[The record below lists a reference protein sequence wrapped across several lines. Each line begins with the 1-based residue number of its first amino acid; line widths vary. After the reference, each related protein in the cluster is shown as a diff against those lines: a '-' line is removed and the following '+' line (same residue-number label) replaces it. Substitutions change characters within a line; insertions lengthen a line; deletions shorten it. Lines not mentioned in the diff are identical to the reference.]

1 MPPDAQM
8 PAFEVLLVED
18 NLADI
23 QLTTDALAEGSI
35 RPNLNVVRDGE
46 AGIEYLKRNGK
57 YANARRPHLV
67 LLDLNLPKMNGR
79 EVLAE
84 LKQDPDLKR
93 IPVLILSTSNA
104 SQDVEQS
111 YDLQANCYLVKPSHA
126 DEFTDTVRSIEDFWL
141 SRAKLPGQ

>member
-1 MPPDAQM
+1 M
-8 PAFEVLLVED
+8 PALEVLLVED

-35 RPNLNVVRDGE
+35 RPNLHVVRDGE
-46 AGIEYLKRNGK
+46 AAIQYLKRDGK

-104 SQDVEQS
+104 SQDIEQT
-111 YDLQANCYLVKPSHA
+111 YDLHANCYQ
-126 DEFTDTVRSIEDFWL
+126 I
-141 SRAKLPGQ
+141 